1 MAITFSYELWD
12 NKTDMLLERAG
23 NQLGYTAIL
32 TSLNVGDM
40 QTVRSRQRDTLIRET
55 EDGVIGLIAG
65 GLEWLRQRGLSAS
78 EVENKV
84 KVYKQNNLDRHL
96 VLKGAQREIREIA
109 NPKSLKLADT
119 IVIG

>member
-1 MAITFSYELWD
+1 
-12 NKTDMLLERAG
+12 
-23 NQLGYTAIL
+23 
-32 TSLNVGDM
+32 
-40 QTVRSRQRDTLIRET
+40 
-55 EDGVIGLIAG
+55 
-65 GLEWLRQRGLSAS
+65 LRQRGLSAS

>member
-1 MAITFSYELWD
+1 
-12 NKTDMLLERAG
+12 
-23 NQLGYTAIL
+23 
-32 TSLNVGDM
+32 M